1 MPKKPIAIDPEVI
14 NREGETQVVR
24 DSGTNHSVLQRLSV
38 GRGSLLPCSGYYPA
52 ERVGPRVADAGEEYA
67 SVESR
72 SYSQSHLISP
82 RCHSRLVMAA
92 AEPRPSHSCAGSR
105 RL

>member
-38 GRGSLLPCSGYYPA
+38 GRGSLLPCSGYYPC
-52 ERVGPRVADAGEEYA
+52 
-67 SVESR
+67 
-72 SYSQSHLISP
+72 IF
-82 RCHSRLVMAA
+82 
-92 AEPRPSHSCAGSR
+92 RPIMNTNSDST
-105 RL
+105 

>member
-38 GRGSLLPCSGYYPA
+38 GRGSQRPCSGYPA

-82 RCHSRLVMAA
+82 RCAPITSL
-92 AEPRPSHSCAGSR
+92 
-105 RL
+105 

>member
-52 ERVGPRVADAGEEYA
+52 ERVG
-67 SVESR
+67 
-72 SYSQSHLISP
+72 
-82 RCHSRLVMAA
+82 
-92 AEPRPSHSCAGSR
+92 
-105 RL
+105 

>member
-38 GRGSLLPCSGYYPA
+38 GRGSLLALLWLLPC
-52 ERVGPRVADAGEEYA
+52 
-67 SVESR
+67 
-72 SYSQSHLISP
+72 
-82 RCHSRLVMAA
+82 
-92 AEPRPSHSCAGSR
+92 
-105 RL
+105 